1 MEVGV
6 IMEVGQLVPLT
17 STVEYVHKAELGHVP
32 TLLQLEEVET
42 ALDPVQKSGTATNVQ
57 V

>member
-1 MEVGV
+1 M